1 MSSEAPWKNG
11 LWLKKSVGLHEVYE
25 VEGKE
30 VVKKSSAFF
39 DIPDLPNE
47 HVQKGTWSFGDFG
60 AVPDPLKES
69 TGVSTYNFESS
80 YYKGALKIKGIFKD
94 DKIFYQGKKEEI
106 EELEEVLE
114 QTELPPEWKE
124 LLRMRLM
131 RVRMAIDM
139 SRPKED
145 YFDFSPPGSA
155 QFRLKK

>member
-1 MSSEAPWKNG
+1 MKKIGDFFTG
-11 LWLKKSVGLHEVYE
+11 LFFDPEPE
-25 VEGKE
+25 E
-30 VVKKSSAFF
+30 VVEEKM
-39 DIPDLPNE
+39 DDLE
-47 HVQKGTWSFGDFG
+47 D
-60 AVPDPLKES
+60 
-69 TGVSTYNFESS
+69 
-80 YYKGALKIKGIFKD
+80 
-94 DKIFYQGKKEEI
+94 
-106 EELEEVLE
+106 VLE